1 MAEQVVT
8 LNQNTDFRRL
18 YKRGDSYTN
27 PALVTY
33 VMKNR
38 AGICRIGVTS
48 SKKIGNA
55 VQRNTSRRKVR
66 AAFAAV
72 YKEYAEN
79 LQGYD
84 LVFVCRTRTRLK
96 KSTAIEEIMKAQFA
110 EAGIISQ

>member
-1 MAEQVVT
+1 MTEPVV

-18 YKRGDSYTN
+18 YKRGVSYTN
-27 PALVTY
+27 PALVIY

-72 YKEYAEN
+72 YKEHADEM
-79 LQGYD
+79 QGFD

-96 KSTAIEEIMKAQFA
+96 KSTALEVIMTGQLK
-110 EAGIISQ
+110 EAGIIKE